1 MTRTEFLEAAKKCIC
16 GDRDKQ
22 YGSPED
28 SFQRV
33 AKLWG
38 MYLNKVLVAEDV
50 AILMCLFKIT
60 RIESSD
66 YLSTD
71 SWVDLIGYAA
81 CGGEI
86 AERRKS

>member
-33 AKLWG
+33 A
-38 MYLNKVLVAEDV
+38 N
-50 AILMCLFKIT
+50 
-60 RIESSD
+60 
-66 YLSTD
+66 

-86 AERRKS
+86 AERRKL